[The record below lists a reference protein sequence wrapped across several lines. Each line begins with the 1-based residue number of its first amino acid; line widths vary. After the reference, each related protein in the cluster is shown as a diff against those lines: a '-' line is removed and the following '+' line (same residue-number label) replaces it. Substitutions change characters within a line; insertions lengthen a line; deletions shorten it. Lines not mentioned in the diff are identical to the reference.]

1 MPAALRTH
9 EALAAGRFRLGRS
22 PEARFDA
29 HALLR
34 HAAGHDAAWLLAHA
48 GDVLD
53 AATVAAYERAL
64 ERRAAGEPVAY
75 ITGES
80 WFYGRRFE
88 VSPAVLAPRPET
100 EQLLEAALTFLDE
113 RPKAARVCDA
123 GTGSGI
129 LAVSLACERPQL
141 ERRRRSTFRRR
152 RSRVARRNARAQRRC
167 GAHRLSRE
175 RSFRRAV
182 CARTLRAASLRICR
196 TFAPAIW
203 PQPRIPRPSN
213 RASRSTAAPTG

>member
-141 ERRRRSTFRRR
+141 ELAALDLSPEALAL
-152 RSRVARRNARAQRRC
+152 ARRNARAHGVAARIDFRD
-167 GAHRLSRE
+167 E
-175 RSFRRAV
+175 RSVR
-182 CARTLRAASLRICR
+182 CAARGRTLRAASLRTCL
-196 TFAPAIW
+196 TFAPAISLQLRT
-203 PQPRIPRPSN
+203 PPLSSP
-213 RASRSTAAPTG
+213 ASRSTAAPTG